1 MNLLK
6 FEPLKRFFTVKK
18 SNTEVELLKAQV
30 RMLQNTLHTEVE
42 ECKKVKLVLFNILK
56 LENIN
61 MLDEIVERIINTFHL
76 NK

>member
-1 MNLLK
+1 MNLPK
-6 FEPLKRFFTVKK
+6 FESLKRFFTVKK

-30 RMLQNTLHTEVE
+30 RMLQNTLDMEVE

-61 MLDEIVERIINTFHL
+61 ILDEIVERIVDTFHL
-76 NK
+76 DK